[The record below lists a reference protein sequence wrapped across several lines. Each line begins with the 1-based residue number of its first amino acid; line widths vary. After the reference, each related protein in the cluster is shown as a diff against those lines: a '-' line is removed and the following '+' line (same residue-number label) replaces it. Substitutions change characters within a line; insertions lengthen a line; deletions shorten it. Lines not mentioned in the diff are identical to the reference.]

1 MAHLHGLIKR
11 DSYEV
16 NLDGRPRGI
25 VNPTGQAGY
34 GAFPSSHSQID
45 SVVKYIM
52 NQEKHHKK
60 KTFGQE
66 YLELLHGFNIE
77 YDERYILK
85 DIGE

>member
-1 MAHLHGLIKR
+1 
-11 DSYEV
+11 
-16 NLDGRPRGI
+16 LDGRPRGI
-25 VNPTGQAGY
+25 VQPTGQAGY
-34 GAFPSSHSQID
+34 GAFSYSHSQID

-66 YLELLHGFNIE
+66 YLELLKRFNLE

-85 DIGE
+85 NIGE

>member
-1 MAHLHGLIKR
+1 MFDKTLEALINRNLNKR
-11 DSYEV
+11 IKMKTSFII
-16 NLDGRPRGI
+16 N
-25 VNPTGQAGY
+25 
-34 GAFPSSHSQID
+34 QID

-66 YLELLHGFNIE
+66 YLELLQRFNIE